1 MGLLDDAIR
10 EHLDLKR
17 KHGATEE
24 DLRRQEVEALGPAR
38 RDFTCAESA
47 QAAEPGAAEPA
58 DAAQPAPD
66 PAAEPAGWL
75 DDEPGG
81 EPFDATR
88 EPTPVEA
95 PEPVEPVAEV
105 AESTLP
111 EERPAPPAPA
121 PQTEESPAPARR
133 ESQTPTEG
141 FPALT
146 RDDESESE
154 SESDEDE
161 DVLEETP
168 DFLQDTPEHDR
179 LWFEQKPPRDFDFDG

>member
-17 KHGATEE
+17 KHGAAE
-24 DLRRQEVEALGPAR
+24 DELSRQEVEALGPAR
-38 RDFTCAESA
+38 RDFTG
-47 QAAEPGAAEPA
+47 AEPARAGDPAEAEPA
-58 DAAQPAPD
+58 DAVQSVSEPAP
-66 PAAEPAGWL
+66 EPAGWL

-81 EPFDATR
+81 APFDATA
-88 EPTPVEA
+88 EPAPVEA
-95 PEPVEPVAEV
+95 SEPVEPVAEV

-111 EERPAPPAPA
+111 EEPPAAPPRAPD
-121 PQTEESPAPARR
+121 TEESPAPPRR

-146 RDDESESE
+146 RDDEP
-154 SESDEDE
+154 ESDD